1 MPTDHY
7 NDMEELDGAS
17 ISKQVLHGE
26 GSPSLQ
32 ARDNV
37 MLSAPG
43 RQNESVDQDLK
54 ASIQE
59 FTPG

>member
-7 NDMEELDGAS
+7 NDMEELDGTS
-17 ISKQVLHGE
+17 ISKQVLQGE

-32 ARDNV
+32 ARHKV

-43 RQNESVDQDLK
+43 RQNKSVEKDYK